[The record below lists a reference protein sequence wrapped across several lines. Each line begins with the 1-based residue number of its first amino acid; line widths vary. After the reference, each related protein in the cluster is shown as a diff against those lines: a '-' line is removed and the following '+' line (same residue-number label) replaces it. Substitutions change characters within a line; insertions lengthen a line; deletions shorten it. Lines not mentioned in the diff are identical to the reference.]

1 MLTLIVLVLA
11 FLVTAIIV
19 AQIGAGNLPT
29 FIGIYL
35 AVAFLLFKIANWMFP
50 PEEPSWWMQLGGA
63 IAG

>member
-1 MLTLIVLVLA
+1 MLTFIVLVVA

-19 AQIGAGNLPT
+19 AQIGAGNLPA

-35 AVAFLLFKIANWMFP
+35 VVAFLLFKIGTWLFP

-63 IAG
+63 ILG